1 MNGNRGSELQNQKNN
16 SHEIFRTRLRGID
29 VFSLTPSEYLSEAEV
44 AAAGVAEYNGL
55 FNPQTQ
61 MQVTWPAEPV
71 VAMAYLDQ
79 LQRSDSD
86 LAGKLVQLADSVD
99 VAEGDTNTLKR
110 RSALGETLRGIAA
123 RLR

>member
-1 MNGNRGSELQNQKNN
+1 
-16 SHEIFRTRLRGID
+16 